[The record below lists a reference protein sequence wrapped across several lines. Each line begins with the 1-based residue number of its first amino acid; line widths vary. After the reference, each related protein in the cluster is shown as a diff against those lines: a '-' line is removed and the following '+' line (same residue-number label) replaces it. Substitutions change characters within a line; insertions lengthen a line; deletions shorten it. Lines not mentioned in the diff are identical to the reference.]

1 MLTELRAL
9 QFQNGNGVCVCMFV
23 CVCIGSRWVGGDDKI
38 KWRKQ

>member
-9 QFQNGNGVCVCMFV
+9 QFENGNGVCVCV
-23 CVCIGSRWVGGDDKI
+23 CVCVCVGSRWVGGDDKI